1 MEAGIAAKRHDRI
14 IDLVSAT
21 LPKSVGLGGDGD
33 EIVAIGDLERTF
45 GVKLDKRDAAQ
56 WLTAGDVFVS
66 LCKALPADMQDD
78 DLWARFAE
86 VLTDQTG
93 VDPKVIEKDSPLLS
107 QSRLWVHVANGS
119 AAVWITAAA
128 GILALAGWSLL

>member
-1 MEAGIAAKRHDRI
+1 M
-14 IDLVSAT
+14 SAT

-33 EIVAIGDLERTF
+33 EIVAIDDVERTF
-45 GVKLDKRDAAQ
+45 GVNLDKADAAR

-66 LCKALPADMQDD
+66 LCKALPADVRDD
-78 DLWARFAE
+78 GLWARFTE
-86 VLTDQTG
+86 VLTEQTG

-119 AAVWITAAA
+119 AAVWIAAA
-128 GILALAGWSLL
+128 VGMLALVGWSLL